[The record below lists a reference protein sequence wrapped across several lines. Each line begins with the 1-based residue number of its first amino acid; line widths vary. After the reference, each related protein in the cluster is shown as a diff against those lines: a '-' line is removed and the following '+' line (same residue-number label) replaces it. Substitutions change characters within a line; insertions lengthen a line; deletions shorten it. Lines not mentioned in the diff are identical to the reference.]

1 MENHKNDLNS
11 MMNWTALK
19 SHRDE
24 KTHIKIH
31 RHLTDI
37 NDIIS
42 EDDIRNI
49 EIFTVVSNVTD
60 GFISKKEIR
69 KLVH

>member
-1 MENHKNDLNS
+1 MEHHKNDLNS
-11 MMNWTALK
+11 LINWNPFR

-37 NDIIS
+37 NDTIS
-42 EDDIRNI
+42 EQDIRDIKIVTVAANI
-49 EIFTVVSNVTD
+49 TETVLN
-60 GFISKKEIR
+60 
-69 KLVH
+69 KLETKLIH

>member
-1 MENHKNDLNS
+1 MAHHKNDLNS
-11 MMNWTALK
+11 LMNWNPFRT
-19 SHRDE
+19 HRDE
-24 KTHIKIH
+24 KTHMKIQ

-49 EIFTVVSNVTD
+49 KLFAAVNEIEIKPS
-60 GFISKKEIR
+60 SKKMDITI
-69 KLVH
+69 H